1 MRIHLDWLSERA
13 AKTYIAICDKFLI
26 RSSDKIP
33 VLNLTE
39 AEFLRFAPEVRA
51 RIIALEEQYELE
63 ASGAK
68 AAQEEA
74 AAFKQAKIAADAKAG
89 LERLKQH
96 VEEGL
101 EGTPENGARIR
112 KFLDEHDQIKGLTT
126 PQTVDIA
133 ISCLGPRGT
142 NVLTWKPKVAP
153 APPPPPPPPVRHLDN
168 GEPELP
174 LEATEKEMRAASV
187 TQLKDLSK
195 RRNEG
200 KKNWRKDT
208 TGHNI

>member
-1 MRIHLDWLSERA
+1 MKIHLDWFAERA

-33 VLNLTE
+33 VLTLTD
-39 AEFLRFAPEVRA
+39 AEFLRFSPEIRQ
-51 RIIALEEQYELE
+51 RIIQLEEQYELE
-63 ASGAK
+63 EEGKKS
-68 AAQEEA
+68 AAEEA
-74 AAFKQAKIAADAKAG
+74 AEFKRAKVEADRAAG
-89 LERLKQH
+89 LARLQQY
-96 VEEGL
+96 VTEQGL
-101 EGTPENGARIR
+101 EATAENGARVR
-112 KFLDEHDQIKGLTT
+112 EWLDENCSGTTT
-126 PQTVDIA
+126 PKNVDVA
-133 ISCLGPRGT
+133 IKILGPRGT